1 MQDGKNKRIDY
12 NVGMSPKEE
21 KSLTNRRKARYFL
34 TVMAVYMAVYFVL
47 YLILSLIHAMIYL
60 NPYLR
65 MVVLLVWFIAAAYIT
80 ERVMKLEAIT
90 SFIEIP

>member
-1 MQDGKNKRIDY
+1 
-12 NVGMSPKEE
+12 
-21 KSLTNRRKARYFL
+21 
-34 TVMAVYMAVYFVL
+34 VL

-65 MVVLLVWFIAAAYIT
+65 MAVLLVWFIAAAYIT
-80 ERVMKLEAIT
+80 ERIMKLEAIT